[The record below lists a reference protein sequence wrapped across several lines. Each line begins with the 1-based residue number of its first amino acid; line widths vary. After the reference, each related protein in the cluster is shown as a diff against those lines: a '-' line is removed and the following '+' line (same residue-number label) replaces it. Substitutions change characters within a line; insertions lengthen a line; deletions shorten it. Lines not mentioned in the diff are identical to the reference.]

1 MKTKLLVFLF
11 VSATL
16 QAQTVPFDLFCV
28 SDVVKVFEDGCKLPP
43 STKNID
49 IFGIRGETLSAQA
62 VIHAGSDLGAV
73 HVLPVALVNRESQS
87 SIPPGQIS
95 YNFVRSVPMKVN
107 TDISRGESL
116 IRKAPALFPDYL
128 SDDRSITI
136 PKDRYQAFW
145 LTINI
150 PKDAA
155 RGMYAGTITIETDKG
170 SKSVD
175 IQLTVYPLTMP
186 SKSHLYTTN
195 WYQMNKKYHDFQNPF
210 DEKFFKL
217 IEVYAKNMASH
228 RQNVFRVEL
237 NSISAQHDRDKNLRF
252 DFTNFDRWVSIFE
265 KTGAMSRI
273 ETGFIA
279 EFETGDWE
287 DTKIVLKEHDV
298 LDEATGK
305 TIKMKGDAFL
315 PQFLPAFEKH
325 LNEKGWLEKT
335 VFHISDEPCNHNVLS
350 WREASDFV
358 HTYAPSL
365 RRIDA
370 IEGTYFDDRLEVW
383 VPKLDELTNWWEI
396 YKKRQAEGN
405 ELWYYMA
412 MSTTTY
418 PNRFIDSPLIETRL
432 LHWLNYRFG
441 ITGYLHW
448 GYNQW
453 ASDDPYTQLGL
464 TQHGIGSDCLV
475 YPKKDG
481 IVNSIRLEQERNSLS
496 DYEYFWLLEQ
506 EMAKLKKEMGPTAF
520 WMKPE
525 HRGVELASKVMR
537 TTTEFTRDPDVLYK
551 AKREVLN
558 EISDVRKSPML
569 YVQTNPPANSKIIFG
584 QILLEINGWTESG
597 TEISINDKPVKIT
610 ADGQFRN
617 VISLDPNRKTLKV
630 TAKKGDVT
638 RTVVREF
645 EVD

>member
-1 MKTKLLVFLF
+1 MKTKLLALLFL
-11 VSATL
+11 SASL
-16 QAQTVPFDLFCV
+16 QAQTVPFELFCV
-28 SDVVKVFEDGCKLPP
+28 SDMVKVFEDGYKLPAKGK
-43 STKNID
+43 SID
-49 IFGIRGETLSAQA
+49 IFGIRGETISAQA
-62 VIHAGSDLGAV
+62 VVLAGADLGAV
-73 HVLPVALVNRESQS
+73 RVLPVTLVDQTTHA
-87 SIPPGQIS
+87 SIPSGQVH
-95 YNFVRSVPMKVN
+95 YNFVRSVPMKEN
-107 TDISRGESL
+107 TDIARGESL
-116 IRKAPALFPDYL
+116 LRKAPALFPDYL
-128 SDDRSITI
+128 SEERSIAI
-136 PKDRYQAFW
+136 PKDRYQSIWF
-145 LTINI
+145 TIDI
-150 PKDAA
+150 PRDAVP
-155 RGMYAGTITIETDKG
+155 GTYAGVVKVESDKG
-170 SKSVD
+170 SKAVEL
-175 IQLTVYPLTMP
+175 QVRVFPLTMP
-186 SKSHLYTTN
+186 AKSNLFTTN
-195 WYQMNKKYHDFQNPF
+195 WYQMNKKYHDFQKPY

-237 NSISAQHDRDKNLRF
+237 NSISAQLDRDKKLRF
-252 DFTNFDRWVSIFE
+252 DFTNFDRWVAIFE
-265 KTGAMSRI
+265 KTGGMSRI

-279 EFETGDWE
+279 EFEKGDWE

-298 LDEATGK
+298 LDASTGK
-305 TIKMKGDAFL
+305 IITMKGEAFL
-315 PQFLPAFEKH
+315 PEFLPVFEKH
-325 LNEKGWLEKT
+325 LRDKGWLGMT
-335 VFHISDEPCNHNVLS
+335 LFHISDEPCNHNVLS

-453 ASDDPYTQLGL
+453 ASDDPYTLLGQ

-506 EMAKLKKEMGPTAF
+506 EMIKLKKEMGPTAF

-525 HRGVELASKVMR
+525 QRGQEIASKVMR
-537 TTTEFTRDPDVLYK
+537 ATTEFSRDPEVLYS
-551 AKREVLN
+551 AKREVRDEILN
-558 EISDVRKSPML
+558 LRKSPMV
-569 YVQTNPPANSKIIFG
+569 YVQTNPMANSKIVFG

-597 TEISINDKPVKIT
+597 TEISINDKPVKIG

-617 VISLDPNRKTLKV
+617 VISLDPNRTTLKV
-630 TAKKGDVT
+630 TAKKGSAT
-638 RTVVREF
+638 RTIVREF
-645 EVD
+645 DVK

>member
-1 MKTKLLVFLF
+1 MKTKLLALLFL
-11 VSATL
+11 SASL

-28 SDVVKVFEDGCKLPP
+28 SDVVKVFEDGYKLPP
-43 STKNID
+43 KVKNID

-62 VIHAGSDLGAV
+62 VIHGDADLGAV
-73 HVLPVALVNRESQS
+73 HVLPVTLVNLESHR
-87 SIPPGQIS
+87 SIPPAQIR

-116 IRKAPALFPDYL
+116 IRKAPGLFPDYL
-128 SDDRSITI
+128 SEDRSIAV
-136 PKDRYQAFW
+136 PKDKFQSVW
-145 LTINI
+145 LTIDI

-155 RGMYAGTITIETDKG
+155 PGKYTGTLTIETDKG
-170 SKSVD
+170 SKFLD
-175 IQLTVYPLTMP
+175 MQLTVYPLTMP
-186 SKSHLYTTN
+186 AKSNLYTTN
-195 WYQMNKKYHDFQNPF
+195 WYQMNKKYHDFQKPF
-210 DEKFFKL
+210 DEQFFKL
-217 IEVYAKNMASH
+217 IEIYAKNMASH

-237 NSISAQHDRDKNLRF
+237 YSIAAELDREKSLHF
-252 DFTNFDRWVSIFE
+252 DFTNFDRWVTIFE

-287 DTKIVLKEHDV
+287 DTKIVLKEREV
-298 LDEATGK
+298 LDQVTGK
-305 TIKMKGDAFL
+305 SIKMKGDAFL

-325 LNEKGWLEKT
+325 LKEKGWLEKT
-335 VFHISDEPCNHNVLS
+335 LFHISDEPCNHNVLS

-358 HTYAPSL
+358 HTYAPSV

-475 YPKKDG
+475 YPKRDG
-481 IVNSIRLEQERNSLS
+481 ILNSIRLEQERNSLS

-506 EMAKLKKEMGPTAF
+506 EMIQLKKEMGPTAF

-525 HRGVELASKVMR
+525 QRGQEIASKVMKA
-537 TTTEFTRDPDVLYK
+537 TTEFSRDPDVLYG
-551 AKREVLN
+551 AKREVLK
-558 EISDVRKSPML
+558 EIFDLRKSPML
-569 YVQTNPPANSKIIFG
+569 YVQSNPMANTRIVFG

-597 TEISINDKPVKIT
+597 TEISINDKPVKVGT
-610 ADGQFRN
+610 DGQFRN
-617 VISLDPNRKTLKV
+617 VISLDPNRTTLKV
-630 TAKKGDVT
+630 TAKKGT
-638 RTVVREF
+638 GMKTIVREF
-645 EVD
+645 EVK